1 MQELRCGDRENYHRH
16 RGERQT
22 SQGRYYRRPPTTRKL
37 CFFCCRTARAII
49 GWKGQAFEATQSLRR
64 MDQDSRTKMVPLERG
79 YGDFLLMGF
88 RQNHLT
94 VGKTIRYKPP
104 PLQLVGQSLILL
116 MIGFRMSVMPDYFC
130 PRSVL
135 CGSSMLIRI
144 KKSGGLGSNNFLFGD
159 LNLKQ
164 RNRKRICNTEFNLIF
179 SFCFPSYLFC
189 CF

>member
-1 MQELRCGDRENYHRH
+1 MQELRCGDRENYHRDALLRH

-94 VGKTIRYKPP
+94 VGKTIRYARLFLSKISIMRK
-104 PLQLVGQSLILL
+104 QHVDSYQKEWW
-116 MIGFRMSVMPDYFC
+116 IGF
-130 PRSVL
+130 
-135 CGSSMLIRI
+135 
-144 KKSGGLGSNNFLFGD
+144 
-159 LNLKQ
+159 Q
-164 RNRKRICNTEFNLIF
+164 
-179 SFCFPSYLFC
+179 
-189 CF
+189 